1 MFDFVKPLYG
11 AVASNLDLRCYRA
24 KDRARRLC
32 RAWGYITGRLSANDA
47 QWIMFECERPA
58 GCHPLLTLT
67 VEDTLEQA
75 RETLADHP
83 ELPRLIA
90 DGCERVGHKWESYN
104 DDLYHARQW
113 AIDLAQDYAANEGIT
128 LVRLDEDD
136 ALPDVK
142 HAGGIAEGGEP

>member
-1 MFDFVKPLYG
+1 MRNCLKRPYIAVAARFDLWRYG
-11 AVASNLDLRCYRA
+11 AKNHAQ
-24 KDRARRLC
+24 RLS
-32 RAWGYITGRLSANDA
+32 RAWRYCTGRLTADDA
-47 QWIMFECERPA
+47 QWIMFECQRPA

-90 DGCERVGHKWESYN
+90 DGCEHVGNKWESYN